1 MSFKIS
7 NEVIIDASRNLANV
21 GIITATDFKKA
32 DGSSLGAGLSNNAIN
47 EGYIITNPKVLTSS
61 ATLPSGTNSAV
72 YGPEITI
79 GESTVITLDDDATL
93 SII

>member
-7 NEVIIDASRNLANV
+7 DEVIIDASRNLANV

-32 DGSSLGAGLSNNAIN
+32 DGSSLAGLASDDIN

-61 ATLPSGTNSAV
+61 VTLPSGTNSAV

-79 GESTVITLDDDATL
+79 GDSTVITLNDDATL

>member
-7 NEVIIDASRNLANV
+7 DEVIIDASRNLANV

-32 DGSSLGAGLSNNAIN
+32 DGSSLAGLASNDIN
-47 EGYIITNPKVLTSS
+47 EGYIITNPKELTSS
-61 ATLPSGTNSAV
+61 VTLPSGTNSAV

-79 GESTVITLDDDATL
+79 GDSTVITLSDDATL